1 MSLVQS
7 SEIGKIGEDIAE
19 KFFLDR
25 KYNIIERNARYPWGE
40 IDLIVKDKLGILIFI
55 EVKTIRQYGNES
67 ISLQPEDNMTRSK
80 IMKLKKTAEFY
91 ANQNQKL
98 YDEKRGWR
106 IDFLGIVLPA
116 VKEGDMCNLTNIYK
130 NCEINP
136 APSSDT
142 MFTPNE
148 GLLYEINFC
157 SGSEKYSGRCWI
169 KYIENIA

>member
-80 IMKLKKTAEFY
+80 IMKLKKTA
-91 ANQNQKL
+91 
-98 YDEKRGWR
+98 
-106 IDFLGIVLPA
+106 
-116 VKEGDMCNLTNIYK
+116 
-130 NCEINP
+130 
-136 APSSDT
+136 
-142 MFTPNE
+142 
-148 GLLYEINFC
+148 
-157 SGSEKYSGRCWI
+157 
-169 KYIENIA
+169 